1 MLQEKVFLLH
11 SYIIFVPYEVLKTI
25 SRATILSLL
34 MKHHHEKSRL
44 LGSVGKKEVGFDRHF
59 IFLSIERDLYTT
71 NFMQLPASYQ
81 VKWLLIP

>member
-1 MLQEKVFLLH
+1 MLQQKVFLLH

-34 MKHHHEKSRL
+34 MKRHHEKSRL